1 MSDVWGVVADDT
13 NPNILNKNFVFKSA
27 LTLAANAAAVLAIA
41 STYFWIWNEAIY
53 KVNTSVNI

>member
-13 NPNILNKNFVFKSA
+13 NNNILNKNFVFKSA

-41 STYFWIWNEAIY
+41 STYF
-53 KVNTSVNI
+53 